1 MRARC
6 AAERDGNLA
15 VFDAHRDL
23 VLCTGQ
29 RQAYPLVA
37 RQQRALGQ
45 FPENSREF
53 LFRKFPVAVIA
64 LRERPARGNEG
75 DRPRAFAAD
84 LFQHRVVVARADAEI
99 AGDDLALGFFRQD
112 TGEEGPAFP
121 ALEAFLPQRKGLR
134 QGHGA
139 GLVQPVCRVVEKHLA
154 AVILDEMADEIVV
167 QIDIEGSGHG
177 LFFSRRRQGQR
188 DPEGLQDAERFPE
201 FAGFLALL
209 QVDDKPQPRPRSQGE
224 ILLRDAQPFAGVPDH
239 AADLL
244 GGVFQAYLQ
253 MLPYGNILAGF

>member
-1 MRARC
+1 MWV
-6 AAERDGNLA
+6 
-15 VFDAHRDL
+15 VF
-23 VLCTGQ
+23 
-29 RQAYPLVA
+29 
-37 RQQRALGQ
+37 
-45 FPENSREF
+45 
-53 LFRKFPVAVIA
+53 I
-64 LRERPARGNEG
+64 
-75 DRPRAFAAD
+75 
-84 LFQHRVVVARADAEI
+84 
-99 AGDDLALGFFRQD
+99 
-112 TGEEGPAFP
+112 
-121 ALEAFLPQRKGLR
+121 PQRKGLR

-177 LFFSRRRQGQR
+177 LFFSRRRRQGQC

-244 GGVFQAYLQ
+244 GGVFQACLQ
-253 MLPYGNILAGF
+253 MLPYGNILVGFWRISMKCSRTGIFSQKADKKQEMLPYGNIIEIGGWGSKIICNVERNGH